1 MAAETAVLQ
10 PTKVLALQNEPDVL
24 AAYWVC
30 KCRGKQLYTMNLRY
44 WQSTRRAIA
53 SVVVNKDIP
62 NKHSVNCI
70 ICILNMPVLDVVK
83 NTCRQCA
90 KDKCNHSE
98 DIKLPSVKKEQ
109 ADLNSNDDNF
119 AL

>member
-70 ICILNMPVLDVVK
+70 ICK
-83 NTCRQCA
+83 YACFRYG
-90 KDKCNHSE
+90 
-98 DIKLPSVKKEQ
+98 KEHLQ
-109 ADLNSNDDNF
+109 TMCQGQVQSF
-119 AL
+119 RRH